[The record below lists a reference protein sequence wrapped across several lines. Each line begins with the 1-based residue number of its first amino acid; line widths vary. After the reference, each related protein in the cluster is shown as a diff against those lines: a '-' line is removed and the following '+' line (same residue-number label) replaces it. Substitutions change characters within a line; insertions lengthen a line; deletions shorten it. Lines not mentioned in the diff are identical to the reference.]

1 MPALSQSYGLGLAG
15 SDAFAFGAG
24 NPNDQFG
31 VQSWPLGQLLW
42 GQSEPDDP
50 LPDNVE
56 VVDFSSISA
65 SPEAVR
71 LRRNLRVHGQSSGTT
86 AVAAPRRTSILDFPR
101 LDLGTV
107 LRPLGPD
114 DDLLGEMLDETWS

>member
-1 MPALSQSYGLGLAG
+1 MPTLSQPDAFGLAG
-15 SDAFAFGAG
+15 ANAFAFGAG
-24 NPNDQFG
+24 NPNDQFEAR
-31 VQSWPLGQLLW
+31 SWPPRQSLW
-42 GQSEPDDP
+42 GQFEPDDF

-71 LRRNLRVHGQSSGTT
+71 LRRNLHVQGPSSGTT
-86 AVAAPRRTSILDFPR
+86 AVTVPKRTSILDFPR

-114 DDLLGEMLDETWS
+114 DDLLGEMLDEAWS

>member
-1 MPALSQSYGLGLAG
+1 MPALSQPDGLGLAG
-15 SDAFAFGAG
+15 ARVFAFGAE

-31 VQSWPLGQLLW
+31 AQSWLPRQLLW
-42 GQSEPDDP
+42 GQFEPDGP

-56 VVDFSSISA
+56 AVDFSSLSA

-71 LRRNLRVHGQSSGTT
+71 LRRNLHVHGQSSGIP
-86 AVAAPRRTSILDFPR
+86 AVAVRKRTSILDFPR

-107 LRPLGPD
+107 LRPLDPD
-114 DDLLGEMLDETWS
+114 DDLLGEMLGEAWS

>member
-1 MPALSQSYGLGLAG
+1 MPALSQSYGFGLAG
-15 SDAFAFGAG
+15 ADAFAFGAG

-31 VQSWPLGQLLW
+31 VQSGPLLW

-71 LRRNLRVHGQSSGTT
+71 LRRNLHVHGQSSGTT
-86 AVAAPRRTSILDFPR
+86 AVGGSRRTSILDFPR

-114 DDLLGEMLDETWS
+114 DDLLGEMLDEAWS

>member
-1 MPALSQSYGLGLAG
+1 MPALSQPYGLGLAG
-15 SDAFAFGAG
+15 ADCFAFGAG
-24 NPNDQFG
+24 NPNDQLG
-31 VQSWPLGQLLW
+31 VQSWPLGQLLG
-42 GQSEPDDP
+42 GQFESDDPFPDD
-50 LPDNVE
+50 VE

-71 LRRNLRVHGQSSGTT
+71 LRRNLHVHGQTSETT
-86 AVAAPRRTSILDFPR
+86 AVAVPRRTSILDFPR

-114 DDLLGEMLDETWS
+114 DDLLGEMLDAAWS